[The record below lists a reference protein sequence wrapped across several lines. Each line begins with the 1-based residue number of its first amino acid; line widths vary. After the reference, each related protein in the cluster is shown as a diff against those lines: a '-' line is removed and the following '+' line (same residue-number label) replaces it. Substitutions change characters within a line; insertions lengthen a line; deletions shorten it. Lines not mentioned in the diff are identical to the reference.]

1 MPRPTNLPLPMLL
14 MKSHCSRSLLDERI
28 FLQQV
33 PWGSAAPETNPSSP
47 ANGWQGEFVEDVS
60 AEGLGVTD
68 RVPFV
73 RKTVSK
79 PDAKKH
85 IREQRQIP
93 NSIFIARFE
102 NYTVQKFWNHT
113 QNN

>member
-1 MPRPTNLPLPMLL
+1 MKESSCSKYPGDLQLL
-14 MKSHCSRSLLDERI
+14 KQTQQRAGKELLENI
-28 FLQQV
+28 
-33 PWGSAAPETNPSSP
+33 
-47 ANGWQGEFVEDVS
+47 S

-73 RKTVSK
+73 RK
-79 PDAKKH
+79 PDAKKY
-85 IREQRQIP
+85 IKEQKQIP